1 MNGNQIDKLWAC
13 LCNVMDPE
21 VGINVVELGLI
32 YKITVTNKD
41 VHILMTMTS
50 AACPMGDL
58 LLGDVKQAI
67 CEVIPDGVKVNV
79 ELTFDPLW
87 DPSMMSEIAR
97 KHFGW

>member
-50 AACPMGDL
+50 AACPMGD
-58 LLGDVKQAI
+58 
-67 CEVIPDGVKVNV
+67 
-79 ELTFDPLW
+79 
-87 DPSMMSEIAR
+87 
-97 KHFGW
+97 